1 VSARRDHALLGVLFC
16 FFLSGFAALL
26 YQTAW
31 TRQFAFVFGTSELA
45 VALVLAGYMGGLS
58 LGAWVAGRFA
68 ASIRRPVWVYA
79 LLELGIALCALGLP
93 LALAGLRA
101 LTAWLFA
108 DSETQRG
115 ADDLGVALFGGVGA
129 FVVLVIP
136 TALMGATLPLLA
148 RHAVRNEAEIGRR
161 IGLLYA
167 VNTLGAIFGTL
178 VAGFALLPFLGLSRT
193 VWVGVGVNALIFAV
207 AALLSRRHP
216 APVAATGR
224 SASDAGPNAKRRN
237 WILPLVLVSGI
248 ASFGYEVLWT
258 RLLGQL
264 LGGSVYAFSTMLA
277 SFLAGITLGSAVA
290 SRFADRRHV
299 AVVGFGLC
307 QLAIAGFGWMAFGL
321 LDALPGWAV
330 ALEVP
335 RVGGVHPWDVALC
348 VALLLP
354 STIAIGATFPF
365 AVKLCARDVADA
377 APASA
382 RVYSWNTVGAIGGA
396 LGTGFLLIPAVGFA
410 SSFAFF
416 IALNLGLAAVAALVL
431 VPRSRPVLA
440 VALAASV
447 GLAVAPP
454 PSPSN
459 LLRFAP
465 LMRRV
470 LPGKIVFQD
479 AGRSASI
486 LVREEAGGLKLTSNG
501 LAEATIA
508 TSSSPR
514 FDLTNRWAA
523 ALPTLARPE
532 AQSLLVIGL
541 GGGVIVEEVPESILT
556 IDVVELEP
564 AVVEAN
570 RVIAPLRRIDPFSD
584 PRIRVIENDA
594 RAMLAFSSKRYDGI
608 ISQPSHPWTAGA
620 SHLYTREFFELVRD
634 HLAPGGVFVQW
645 IGLSFV
651 DEPLLKSLLATLLEA
666 FPHVR
671 AYSPPPHGGLLFVA
685 SAEPLP
691 LEVSA
696 LRALEDSPESYRRIG
711 ILTPEDLFIALELDE
726 EAARELAAGAPLN
739 TDDDN
744 RLQVRGP
751 KILGSKNTVRQQR
764 AFLEAVDPVARLLP
778 DLDAVYTAVR
788 MGQRRPGHP
797 RLALL
802 SQAAGS
808 EAESRM
814 IELATAP
821 KLGRFERIAGL
832 RALAEAGDESGR
844 AYELIAL
851 ALRPALQGAAK
862 PAVSAEAAALPDPL
876 RAVTD
881 GWQHEGRERE
891 LERLEDRLIEVAP
904 GSLLF
909 PAASMLRARW
919 RLAEG
924 SPQRAREALDL
935 LSPLATGRDGGYEE
949 WWLLGRAAAQVGDS
963 PSAVANLER
972 ALRLADQ
979 RGTLHSKRIRQLRQ
993 FVTRLPMLGDDF
1005 ARQQKFLAKLN
1016 RFEAARR

>member
-1 VSARRDHALLGVLFC
+1 MSARRDHALLGVLFC

-108 DSETQRG
+108 GGETQRG

-193 VWVGVGVNALIFAV
+193 VWVGVGINALIFAI

-330 ALEVP
+330 ALELP

-377 APASA
+377 GPASA

-465 LMRRV
+465 LMRQV

-486 LVREEAGGLKLTSNG
+486 LVREEAGGLKLISNG

-508 TSSSPR
+508 TTSSPR

-541 GGGVIVEEVPESILT
+541 GGGVILEEVPESIST

-570 RVIAPLRRIDPFSD
+570 RAIAPRRRIDPLSD
-584 PRIRVIENDA
+584 PRVHVIENDA
-594 RAMLAFSSKRYDGI
+594 RAMLAYSSKRYDGI

-620 SHLYTREFFELVRD
+620 SHL
-634 HLAPGGVFVQW
+634 
-645 IGLSFV
+645 
-651 DEPLLKSLLATLLEA
+651 
-666 FPHVR
+666 
-671 AYSPPPHGGLLFVA
+671 
-685 SAEPLP
+685 
-691 LEVSA
+691 
-696 LRALEDSPESYRRIG
+696 
-711 ILTPEDLFIALELDE
+711 
-726 EAARELAAGAPLN
+726 
-739 TDDDN
+739 
-744 RLQVRGP
+744 
-751 KILGSKNTVRQQR
+751 
-764 AFLEAVDPVARLLP
+764 
-778 DLDAVYTAVR
+778 
-788 MGQRRPGHP
+788 
-797 RLALL
+797 
-802 SQAAGS
+802 
-808 EAESRM
+808 
-814 IELATAP
+814 
-821 KLGRFERIAGL
+821 
-832 RALAEAGDESGR
+832 
-844 AYELIAL
+844 
-851 ALRPALQGAAK
+851 
-862 PAVSAEAAALPDPL
+862 
-876 RAVTD
+876 
-881 GWQHEGRERE
+881 
-891 LERLEDRLIEVAP
+891 
-904 GSLLF
+904 
-909 PAASMLRARW
+909 
-919 RLAEG
+919 
-924 SPQRAREALDL
+924 
-935 LSPLATGRDGGYEE
+935 
-949 WWLLGRAAAQVGDS
+949 
-963 PSAVANLER
+963 
-972 ALRLADQ
+972 
-979 RGTLHSKRIRQLRQ
+979 
-993 FVTRLPMLGDDF
+993 
-1005 ARQQKFLAKLN
+1005 
-1016 RFEAARR
+1016 